1 MSIRDDKQLLY
12 NQSGISLV
20 EVLLGITLLLLI
32 ITPIINSLTAGITS
46 YQYNMAQSNNIT
58 STRELINSL
67 TNELRYS
74 TAVTI
79 SPNGKAID
87 YIVESES
94 RRIYIGTGNDVHT
107 LIIEHNGVIDKKV
120 AANKIQDITFQRDT
134 NKINI
139 TLQFN
144 DNSYTN
150 SPTLNITNIT
160 IALQNM

>member
-32 ITPIINSLTAGITS
+32 MAPIVNSLTAGITS

-79 SPNGKAID
+79 SASGKTID
-87 YIVESES
+87 YIVENQN
-94 RRIYIGTGNDVHT
+94 RKIYIGTGNDAHT
-107 LIIEHNGVIDKKV
+107 LIIEYNGVINKKV